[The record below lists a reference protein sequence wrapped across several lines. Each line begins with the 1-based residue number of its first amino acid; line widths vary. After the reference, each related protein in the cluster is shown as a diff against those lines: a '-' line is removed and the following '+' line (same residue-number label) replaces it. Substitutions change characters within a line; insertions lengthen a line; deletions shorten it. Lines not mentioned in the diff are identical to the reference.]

1 MSMHAPVLDPVVTA
15 PYGFRSDSGQ
25 KTFHN
30 GINFISRSG
39 DTRVFSIARGR
50 VIQDIDRCTPVL
62 SHVQRSP
69 WSGNV
74 VAIEHE
80 IDERRYYALYI
91 HLLSTDIPDNLTV
104 QPGFELGRYAEQSAG
119 MVGPHLHLTILNEQG
134 DVIDPTPLLVKSG
147 IPAHPAVA

>member
-1 MSMHAPVLDPVVTA
+1 MSMHAPVLDPVVTT

-50 VIQDIDRCTPVL
+50 VIQDIDQCTPVL